1 MNIGSQFM
9 LYSVKRFLKDC
20 LWGGGYCGGGGGGGG
35 GGEGSELGINAYKI
49 YNAPN

>member
-1 MNIGSQFM
+1 MSEFMEYRQRKRNEYNEQDSQRQE
-9 LYSVKRFLKDC
+9 LRQ
-20 LWGGGYCGGGGGGGG
+20 GENTGG